1 MSEHDWERD
10 RPQLRQLV
18 SRVLVGEEV
27 ERPERFDHPDPVME
41 MRGHDWY
48 TLDDGDVRC
57 FRCDCRPWSAASRLP
72 CGEVLL

>member
-1 MSEHDWERD
+1 MSDRVWERD
-10 RPQLRQLV
+10 RPQLR
-18 SRVLVGEEV
+18 RAVGQHLLGEAV
-27 ERPERFDHPDPVME
+27 RQERFDHPDPVME